1 MPSIRDRFK
10 NAWNAFRNSKPPRNG
25 GYFYGSG
32 RPDRNRL
39 RIINER
45 SSINVVLNRIA
56 VDCASINILH
66 VKVDEDGR
74 YVETIKDSLNRALN
88 FSANVDQTGRA
99 MIQDAVQSMLD
110 EGCIAIF
117 PVEIDVNP
125 NETDSYKIYELRV
138 AKIMAWYPEE
148 VLLEAYD
155 ERDGQRKQFNMEKR
169 LCAIIENP
177 FYAIMNES
185 NSTQQRLMRTLAQ
198 LDQLNED
205 SCSGKMDLI
214 VQLPYVVKNPAK
226 QALAEQRRKDIE
238 AQLTGSKYGIAYID
252 GTEKVIQLNRSLE
265 NNLWEQAKSLK
276 EELFNQLGLS
286 KAVFDGTADEATMLN
301 YTNRTIEP
309 ILSAITEEMERKW
322 ISRTAQTQG
331 QAIRFYKDPFKL
343 IPVAQ
348 LAELADKFTRNEIAT
363 SNEIRTV
370 LGMKPSKDPKADEL
384 VNSNLNQSNDKQPVK
399 VSDEETN
406 NKIQNK

>member
-1 MPSIRDRFK
+1 MPSVRDRFK
-10 NAWNAFRNSKPPRNG
+10 NAWNAFRNSKPPRSG
-25 GYFYGSG
+25 GYFYGSS

-45 SSINVVLNRIA
+45 SSINVVFNRIA
-56 VDCASINILH
+56 VDCASNNINH
-66 VKVDEDGR
+66 VKVDENGK
-74 YVETIKDSLNRALN
+74 YIETVDDSLNKALS
-88 FSANVDQTGRA
+88 FSANIDQTGRA

-125 NETDSYKIYELRV
+125 DNTESYKIYELRV

-155 ERDGQRKQFNMEKR
+155 ERDGQRKQFVMEKR

-177 FYAIMNES
+177 FYAIMNEP

-198 LDQLNED
+198 LDQLNEEN
-205 SCSGKMDLI
+205 SAGKMDLI
-214 VQLPYVVKNPAK
+214 IQLPYVVKNPAK
-226 QALAEQRRKDIE
+226 QALAERRRKDIE

-265 NNLWEQAKSLK
+265 NNLWAQVKDLK

-301 YTNRTIEP
+301 YTNRTIAP
-309 ILSAITEEMERKW
+309 ILTAITEEMNRKW
-322 ISRTAQTQG
+322 LSRTAQTQG
-331 QAIRFYKDPFKL
+331 QSIRFFSDPFKL

-348 LAELADKFTRNEIAT
+348 LAEIADKFTRNEIAT
-363 SNEIRTV
+363 SNEIRSV
-370 LGMKPSKDPKADEL
+370 LGMKPSKDPKADQL
-384 VNSNLNQSNDKQPVK
+384 INSNLNQPDAKQQVK
-399 VSDEETN
+399 VSDKEN
-406 NKIQNK
+406 SK